1 MLFTSRT
8 DCKFRCAY
16 HQTTT
21 WLASTL
27 SLKIRPAYTH
37 LESTVVI
44 GLVSNTSDVA
54 MSHDSVANRHVAVAE
69 LQYYPTDFKIYFDQE
84 AHTVHTEP
92 GSKFVGVDAGANKAA
107 VHNTDPKSC
116 RIDTSDKTAQMRASL
131 LDTLPSMTPV
141 CPGERMRV
149 KPVRKEF

>member
-69 LQYYPTDFKIYFDQE
+69 LQYYPTDSKIYFDQE

-107 VHNTDPKSC
+107 VHNTEG
-116 RIDTSDKTAQMRASL
+116 DKTAQMRA
-131 LDTLPSMTPV
+131 LPGIKTIT
-141 CPGERMRV
+141 GKRMRV
-149 KPVRKEF
+149 KPVREEL